1 MTDDIPELNL
11 SRGRDS
17 EEREADGDDAVFSFA
32 GDDADSGSVTG
43 TAPNDSPAPAPTEP
57 GAVDEVLPED
67 VSETDDD
74 EVEPVELLVQ
84 LAREGTIDPWDIDI
98 VEVTDAFLNRLDA
111 MDLRTTGRALF
122 YASVLLRMKSDELL
136 APDDPDEEELE
147 PWELAL
153 QGGGEEGHPGD
164 DGDGPPGFDPID
176 ALEDE
181 MDRRL
186 ERKQARGSPE
196 TLDELVRELR
206 EVERGSWWKR
216 RREYDTSQS
225 PRGFSRGTQ
234 TLDYHTPGEMRG
246 AGEPTEDDVTG
257 TAHNE
262 DIEAVVEAVGDVLAT
277 HYEKG
282 RDEVLFAEIRDVAD
296 TVMTTYLA
304 LLFLSHRSAVYLK
317 QDDLFGDLWIRN
329 PEVFDAD
336 PGAGSEVDSD
346 AADAERADAETETVD
361 DRGSDDAAD
370 AADDV
375 DGSDDPELEAEAVAD
390 D

>member
-11 SRGRDS
+11 SRGRG
-17 EEREADGDDAVFSFA
+17 ERDASDEDDDDDAVFSFG
-32 GDDADSGSVTG
+32 GDDAESGSAVDTTPDAADSTG
-43 TAPNDSPAPAPTEP
+43 PTEP
-57 GAVDEVLPED
+57 DAMDDVLPED

-84 LAREGTIDPWDIDI
+84 LAKEGTIDPWDIDI

-136 APDDPDEEELE
+136 APDEPDEEELE

-153 QGGGEEGHPGD
+153 QGGGDEGHPGD

-186 ERKQARGSPE
+186 ERKHARGSPE

-216 RREYDTSQS
+216 RREYDTSES

-282 RDEVLFAEIRDVAD
+282 RDEVLFAEVRDVAD

-304 LLFLSHRSAVYLK
+304 LLFLSHRSTVYLK

-336 PGAGSEVDSD
+336 PGAGSGVDSTADGTD
-346 AADAERADAETETVD
+346 APEAEAVAD
-361 DRGSDDAAD
+361 GSDGAD
-370 AADDV
+370 E
-375 DGSDDPELEAEAVAD
+375 DGDDPELEAEAIAD

>member
-1 MTDDIPELNL
+1 
-11 SRGRDS
+11 
-17 EEREADGDDAVFSFA
+17 
-32 GDDADSGSVTG
+32 
-43 TAPNDSPAPAPTEP
+43 
-57 GAVDEVLPED
+57 
-67 VSETDDD
+67 
-74 EVEPVELLVQ
+74 
-84 LAREGTIDPWDIDI
+84 
-98 VEVTDAFLNRLDA
+98 
-111 MDLRTTGRALF
+111 
-122 YASVLLRMKSDELL
+122 
-136 APDDPDEEELE
+136 
-147 PWELAL
+147 
-153 QGGGEEGHPGD
+153 
-164 DGDGPPGFDPID
+164 
-176 ALEDE
+176 
-181 MDRRL
+181 
-186 ERKQARGSPE
+186 
-196 TLDELVRELR
+196 
-206 EVERGSWWKR
+206 
-216 RREYDTSQS
+216 
-225 PRGFSRGTQ
+225 
-234 TLDYHTPGEMRG
+234 MRG

>member
-1 MTDDIPELNL
+1 MTDDIPSLNL
-11 SRGRDS
+11 TRDRGADR
-17 EEREADGDDAVFSFA
+17 DGDDRDADRTDADEPFSFDRDEGQDRSA
-32 GDDADSGSVTG
+32 DAE
-43 TAPNDSPAPAPTEP
+43 APADASAD
-57 GAVDEVLPED
+57 GMDDVLPDD
-67 VSETDDD
+67 VQHGDDD

-84 LAREGTIDPWDIDI
+84 LAKDGDIDPWDIDI
-98 VEVTDAFLNRLDA
+98 VEVTDAFLDRLDA

-136 APDDPDEEELE
+136 SPDDPEEEELE
-147 PWELAL
+147 PWELAM
-153 QGGGEEGHPGD
+153 QGGDDDERPPD
-164 DGDGPPGFDPID
+164 DGAPGFDPIN
-176 ALEDE
+176 ALEAE

-186 ERKQARGSPE
+186 ERKHARGSPE

-206 EVERGSWWKR
+206 EAERGSWWKR
-216 RREYDTSQS
+216 RREYDTTES

-234 TLDYHTPGEMRG
+234 TLDYHSAGDMRG

-262 DIEAVVEAVGDVLAT
+262 DIEAVVDAVHDVLST

-282 RDEVLFAEIRDVAD
+282 RDEVLFGEVRDVGD

-304 LLFLSHRSAVYLK
+304 LLFLSHRSTVYLK

-329 PEVFDAD
+329 PEVFD
-336 PGAGSEVDSD
+336 EV
-346 AADAERADAETETVD
+346 ED
-361 DRGSDDAAD
+361 DEES
-370 AADDV
+370 
-375 DGSDDPELEAEAVAD
+375 PEGEAEADEAAVEALAD

>member
-11 SRGRDS
+11 TRDRGADESAAADGLAFADAAGRDTDTES
-17 EEREADGDDAVFSFA
+17 EATGEDAMDD
-32 GDDADSGSVTG
+32 
-43 TAPNDSPAPAPTEP
+43 
-57 GAVDEVLPED
+57 VLPED
-67 VSETDDD
+67 VSESDED

-84 LAREGTIDPWDIDI
+84 LAKEGTIDPWDIDI
-98 VEVTDAFLNRLDA
+98 VDVTDAFLARLDA

-136 APDDPDEEELE
+136 APDEPDEEELE

-153 QGGGEEGHPGD
+153 QDSAADGHPGD
-164 DGDGPPGFDPID
+164 DGGPPGFDPID

-186 ERKQARGSPE
+186 ERKHARGSPE

-206 EVERGSWWKR
+206 EAERGSWWKR
-216 RREYDTSQS
+216 RREYDTSES

-262 DIEAVVEAVGDVLAT
+262 DIESVVDTVRDVLST
-277 HYEKG
+277 QYEKG

-304 LLFLSHRSAVYLK
+304 LLFLAHRSNVYLK
-317 QDDLFGDLWIRN
+317 QDELFGDLWIRN
-329 PEVFDAD
+329 PEAFDASSD
-336 PGAGSEVDSD
+336 TESLGEDDEDVAPASSE
-346 AADAERADAETETVD
+346 AE
-361 DRGSDDAAD
+361 
-370 AADDV
+370 
-375 DGSDDPELEAEAVAD
+375 DDPELEADAVAD

>member
-11 SRGRDS
+11 SRGRG
-17 EEREADGDDAVFSFA
+17 ERDGSDGDDDDDGVFSFA
-32 GDDADSGSVTG
+32 GDDAAPDSE
-43 TAPNDSPAPAPTEP
+43 ADAAPAEP
-57 GAVDEVLPED
+57 DAMDEVLPED
-67 VSETDDD
+67 VSESDDD

-84 LAREGTIDPWDIDI
+84 LAKEGTIDPWDIDI

-136 APDDPDEEELE
+136 APDEPDEEELE

-153 QGGGEEGHPGD
+153 ESGGDEGHPGD
-164 DGDGPPGFDPID
+164 NGEGPPGFDPID

-186 ERKQARGSPE
+186 ERKHARGSPE

-216 RREYDTSQS
+216 RREYDTSES

-282 RDEVLFAEIRDVAD
+282 RDEVLFAEIRDVGD

-304 LLFLSHRSAVYLK
+304 LLFLSHRSTVYLK

-336 PGAGSEVDSD
+336 PGAGSEVDAD
-346 AADAERADAETETVD
+346 AAGADRVDAEAADG
-361 DRGSDDAAD
+361 GSDTV
-370 AADDV
+370 ADDV
-375 DGSDDPELEAEAVAD
+375 DDADDADNADDDPELEAEAIAD

>member
-153 QGGGEEGHPGD
+153 QGGGPGSTPSTRWKTRWTA
-164 DGDGPPGFDPID
+164 GSN
-176 ALEDE
+176 AS
-181 MDRRL
+181 RL
-186 ERKQARGSPE
+186 AG
-196 TLDELVRELR
+196 
-206 EVERGSWWKR
+206 R
-216 RREYDTSQS
+216 RRRWTSSCANSGRSNAGRGGSAAASTTPPSRLAAS
-225 PRGFSRGTQ
+225 P
-234 TLDYHTPGEMRG
+234 
-246 AGEPTEDDVTG
+246 AG
-257 TAHNE
+257 
-262 DIEAVVEAVGDVLAT
+262 
-277 HYEKG
+277 
-282 RDEVLFAEIRDVAD
+282 RRRS
-296 TVMTTYLA
+296 TTTRPA
-304 LLFLSHRSAVYLK
+304 RCAA
-317 QDDLFGDLWIRN
+317 RAN
-329 PEVFDAD
+329 P
-336 PGAGSEVDSD
+336 PK
-346 AADAERADAETETVD
+346 TT
-361 DRGSDDAAD
+361 
-370 AADDV
+370 
-375 DGSDDPELEAEAVAD
+375 
-390 D
+390 

>member
-1 MTDDIPELNL
+1 MTDDIPSLNL
-11 SRGRDS
+11 TRDRDGRDDDSRSDVDDTFSFDRS
-17 EEREADGDDAVFSFA
+17 EDDRDGDATPTGSADASPD
-32 GDDADSGSVTG
+32 GIDD
-43 TAPNDSPAPAPTEP
+43 
-57 GAVDEVLPED
+57 VLPDD
-67 VSETDDD
+67 VQSGDDD

-84 LAREGTIDPWDIDI
+84 LAKDGDIDPWDIDI
-98 VEVTDAFLNRLDA
+98 VEVTDAFLDRLDA

-136 APDDPDEEELE
+136 SPDDPDEEELE
-147 PWELAL
+147 PWELAM
-153 QGGGEEGHPGD
+153 QGGDD
-164 DGDGPPGFDPID
+164 DGRPPDDGAPGFDPIN
-176 ALEDE
+176 ALEAE

-186 ERKQARGSPE
+186 ERKHARGSPE

-206 EVERGSWWKR
+206 EAERGSWWKR
-216 RREYDTSQS
+216 RREYDTTES

-234 TLDYHTPGEMRG
+234 TLDYHAAGDMRG

-262 DIEAVVEAVGDVLAT
+262 DIEAVVDAVRDVLST

-304 LLFLSHRSAVYLK
+304 LLFLAHRSTVYLK
-317 QDDLFGDLWIRN
+317 QDELFGDLWIRN
-329 PEVFDAD
+329 PEVFD
-336 PGAGSEVDSD
+336 
-346 AADAERADAETETVD
+346 ETED
-361 DRGSDDAAD
+361 DEQTDD
-370 AADDV
+370 
-375 DGSDDPELEAEAVAD
+375 GEAEAEAVEAVAD